1 MTCEQGLPGA
11 AGVACLGRTGP
22 QDQDHEVCVGDR
34 VKRAYGFDFANAAL
48 GFIMPTLGPSSMSCR
63 MNGARAQ
70 IPGSTHVH
78 AGRPTVVCMPPPE
91 VRRVRSFDECLLPVP
106 KGMI

>member
-22 QDQDHEVCVGDR
+22 EDQDHEACVGDR

-70 IPGSTHVH
+70 IPGSTHMH
-78 AGRPTVVCMPPPE
+78 AGRPTFPDDPIIDLQYSE
-91 VRRVRSFDECLLPVP
+91 TYLHTS
-106 KGMI
+106 GGH

>member
-1 MTCEQGLPGA
+1 MTCEQRLPGA

-48 GFIMPTLGPSSMSCR
+48 GFIMPTLGP
-63 MNGARAQ
+63 
-70 IPGSTHVH
+70 IEHVLPH
-78 AGRPTVVCMPPPE
+78 E
-91 VRRVRSFDECLLPVP
+91 RRRGPDP
-106 KGMI
+106 